1 MTTIEQEQF
10 RLHVPFEMRGGDL
23 SQAAGASVTLFGHR
37 ATLFVAP
44 AIGEPTDM
52 AREWTHWLLF
62 DAMNESDAQRLI
74 ETLRARIPAF
84 SVFAGRVGNV
94 VLSIP
99 ASEPQKA
106 QASAVG
112 RAIFNGPE
120 ITLVPAD
127 QISSPLWA
135 GGYGTVRYSAGL
147 LEGLNQCPPVSDERL
162 LAALELWMVASYEN
176 LPRTKFLTYMTILDS
191 LSTQAKRGEKVVR
204 WIEEKIREAN
214 DLGDPGI
221 VGALGNLKRVSH
233 KAALRALVIRAAD
246 QAGQSAPE
254 AAEKAKLAATLY
266 DARSELSHQ
275 GAAGTLDAER
285 ARELAA
291 FVLRAAIVSPSILDV
306 HEPEHQDGL

>member
-10 RLHVPFEMRGGDL
+10 RLHVPFEMRGGDF

-37 ATLFVAP
+37 ATLFAAP

-52 AREWTHWLLF
+52 AREWIHWLLF

-84 SVFAGRVGNV
+84 SVFAGAVGNV

-106 QASAVG
+106 QTSAVG

-191 LSTQAKRGEKVVR
+191 LSTQAKRDENVVR

-246 QAGQSAPE
+246 QAGQSGPD

-275 GAAGTLDAER
+275 GAAGTIDAER
-285 ARELAA
+285 ARELTA

-306 HEPEHQDGL
+306 HEPEHQGGL